1 MQRIVRDQFARKVW
15 SMGLEVQSETAKQ
28 VYIESGNLNWGNLS
42 LDEQDRAMF
51 DILILVI
58 TTAAPSK
65 SILIDSPYRNVP
77 RKKLQSYL
85 ETSRDEK
92 AENEMATPL
101 VNYINFLLGNPM
113 DESLEVDILRVDLE
127 ANTSL
132 NADTVDLLCNQLR
145 SVELGT
151 ENAVQTS
158 SIIQELTKK
167 YTTNELTKIT
177 NNEFFFESTSR
188 KIIEKIQLEKDEQI
202 EMDKKRRKA
211 QTEIATEEWTG
222 SFIKPEFRL
231 SFLAVL
237 KFNLGQKLQKRGET
251 LLECLGIP
259 EDLAAERIVVHEEVD
274 RLIFYLSALYILTNM
289 CSYPI
294 LGSPP
299 TLKEVMQILRGEI
312 VKSKLPSFYSVPP
325 LRICK
330 EGSMK
335 RKSYDPEPSHV
346 KRTYHKQQNVPCNP
360 PSSY

>member
-1 MQRIVRDQFARKVW
+1 
-15 SMGLEVQSETAKQ
+15 MGLEVVSETAKR
-28 VYIESGNLNWGNLS
+28 VYIKAGNLNWGSLS
-42 LDEQDRAMF
+42 LAEQDRAMF
-51 DILILVI
+51 NIIILVI

-85 ETSRDEK
+85 ETTGDEK
-92 AENEMATPL
+92 TENETLTPL
-101 VNYINFLLGNPM
+101 VNYINFLLGHPM

-127 ANTSL
+127 ANTCL

-167 YTTNELTKIT
+167 YTTEELTKVT
-177 NNEFFFESTSR
+177 KNEFFFESTSR
-188 KIIEKIQLEKDEQI
+188 KIVEKLQLEKEEQV
-202 EMDKKRRKA
+202 EMDKKRKKA
-211 QTEIATEEWTG
+211 QTEIATEEWIG

-259 EDLAAERIVVHEEVD
+259 EDLAAERIVIHEEVD
-274 RLIFYLSALYILTNM
+274 RLIFYLSTLYILTNM

-294 LGSPP
+294 IGSPP

-312 VKSKLPSFYSVPP
+312 NKSKLPSLYAVPP

-335 RKSYDPEPSHV
+335 RRNSDPEPNHV
-346 KRTYHKQQNVPCNP
+346 KRSYQKQ
-360 PSSY
+360 

>member
-1 MQRIVRDQFARKVW
+1 MN
-15 SMGLEVQSETAKQ
+15 LEVQTEAAKQ
-28 VYIESGNLNWGNLS
+28 VFIKSGNLNWASLS

-51 DILILVI
+51 DILILVT
-58 TTAAPSK
+58 TTASPSR

-77 RKKLQSYL
+77 KKKLQSYL
-85 ETSRDEK
+85 ETTNN
-92 AENEMATPL
+92 ENAKTQKETPL
-101 VNYINFLLGNPM
+101 VTYINYLLGNPM
-113 DESLEVDILRVDLE
+113 NESLEVNILRLDLE
-127 ANTSL
+127 ASTRL
-132 NADTVDLLCNQLR
+132 NADTVDMLCNQLR
-145 SVELGT
+145 SVDLGND
-151 ENAVQTS
+151 NAVQTS
-158 SIIQELTKK
+158 TIIQELTRK
-167 YTTNELTKIT
+167 YNTDELAKIT

-188 KIIEKIQLEKDEQI
+188 KIIEKIQLEEEEQM
-202 EMDKKRRKA
+202 EMEKRKRKA
-211 QTEIATEEWTG
+211 QTEIATEQWTG
-222 SFIKPEFRL
+222 NFIKPEFRL
-231 SFLAVL
+231 SFLALL

-259 EDLAAERIVVHEEVD
+259 EDQAAERIVVHEEVD

-335 RKSYDPEPSHV
+335 RKNYDQEPSHV
-346 KRTYHKQQNVPCNP
+346 KRTYHKQ
-360 PSSY
+360 